1 MTRAETD
8 IDELQA
14 SLLRSLASK
23 NRLRILH
30 LLAERACEVNELADL
45 LGLSQAATSQHLG
58 AMRRAGLVE
67 STRDGRV
74 HRYHVADPQ
83 ILAACGLMRSVLVRR
98 LVHLGDLAA
107 AARESD
113 PVLVAATSEASH
125 E

>member
-1 MTRAETD
+1 VISTSPD

-30 LLAERACEVNELADL
+30 LLADRPREVNELARE
-45 LGLSQAATSQHLG
+45 LGLSQAAMSQHLG

-67 STRDGRV
+67 SLPDGRV
-74 HRYHVADPQ
+74 HRYQVADPQ
-83 ILAACGLMRSVLVRR
+83 IIAACGLMRSVLVRR
-98 LVHLGDLAA
+98 LAQLGKLAA
-107 AARESD
+107 AAVESGS
-113 PVLVAATSEASH
+113 PKSPTTAEARH